1 MKLVIGLEGS
11 IARLR
16 RGAWAAR
23 LLRELSLH
31 AALALFAAGAIALAL
46 RFGAGWSR
54 PDAALALWL
63 VALAPLTAYLRA
75 RPGLLSRRG
84 AEAWLDIR
92 SGGSGLVLTAAEL
105 DDPRWRAE
113 TERRLAS
120 APAPPR
126 LRLAR
131 PLSRLVPALAFAA
144 GALVLDPPAA
154 RAGTP
159 ERAVLGVV
167 EKIAE
172 KLATLEETLQLDPAE
187 AEELHARLERLRAE
201 AGEARPEASFEA
213 VDRLEE
219 RLEALAREAL
229 DAAERARGELAAG
242 SGQDLA
248 AEQAALERALE
259 TLSRSALANELP
271 ESMRGKLDASLRL
284 PEGLELTPAELAGM
298 SQELRELLAAR
309 LGELAQA
316 GLLKPG
322 ELRRLGELASLEG
335 FQPTEHVCDER
346 CGKPGGT

>member
-1 MKLVIGLEGS
+1 MRIVLRLDGS

-16 RGAWAAR
+16 RRAWASQ
-23 LLRELSLH
+23 LVRELSLH
-31 AALALFAAGAIALAL
+31 LALALFAAGAIALGL
-46 RFGAGWSR
+46 RFGLRWSR

-63 VALAPLTAYLRA
+63 VALAPLSAFLRA

-84 AEAWLDIR
+84 AEAWLDVR
-92 SGGSGLVLTAAEL
+92 SGGSGLVVTAAEL
-105 DDPRWRAE
+105 DDPLWRVEA
-113 TERRLAS
+113 ERRLAG

-131 PLSRLVPALAFAA
+131 PLLKLVPALGFAA
-144 GALVLDPPAA
+144 GALVVEPPPA

-159 ERAVLGVV
+159 QRAVLGVV
-167 EKIAE
+167 ERIEE

-229 DAAERARGELAAG
+229 DEAERARGELAAG
-242 SGQDLA
+242 SGQDLE

-259 TLSRSALANELP
+259 TLSRSALARELP
-271 ESMRGKLDASLRL
+271 ESLRGKLDASLRL
-284 PEGLELTPAELAGM
+284 PEGLELSEAELAGM

-322 ELRRLGELASLEG
+322 ELRRVEQLASLEG
-335 FQPTEHVCDER
+335 FQPTEHVCDED
-346 CGKPGGT
+346 CLKPGGT